1 MHQRTLASHAVTA
14 GTCSNRNMVTSPTQS
29 SASPAPSQGG
39 QSGSTSSTGSTQM
52 QAWVQGAISKI
63 SSTTDGVNSST
74 PNLISG
80 PSSIVPISINTGTPA
95 IRLIAKPVGDGPASR
110 NRVGSGNAG
119 QGYSFE
125 EPTTRGEAHEE
136 QKQRRR

>member
-95 IRLIAKPVGDGPASR
+95 IRLIGDCHFLRGLCQLLFFFFPFLSANS
-110 NRVGSGNAG
+110 
-119 QGYSFE
+119 
-125 EPTTRGEAHEE
+125 TTSLCRKCIE
-136 QKQRRR
+136 KFN